1 MMSRVNTLPA
11 VVLLVEELLNA
22 HLDTIEM
29 ALAEEPS
36 VDWLSHIDYLQALH
50 REGEALMARIP

>member
-1 MMSRVNTLPA
+1 MMGRVNTLPE

-29 ALAEEPS
+29 ALAEEPN
-36 VDWLSHIDYLQALH
+36 VDWLSHVDYLQALH
-50 REGEALMARIP
+50 RESEALLARIP